1 MVQRYS
7 SEDKIRI
14 VLAGLRSED
23 TIAELCRQEGI
34 AQSQYYSWSKEFMEA
49 GRKRLA
55 GNTVREANMR
65 MERSIFGKIAKYIF
79 IFFNIIML
87 IAIIFLSPSIDEFD
101 VSSPELYK
109 NEEKLSQFM
118 LTGTLMYLL
127 FFVWVVGDLILGV
140 WVLCTRPKK

>member
-14 VLAGLRSED
+14 VLAGLRSEA

-55 GNTVREANMR
+55 GDTAREANMR

>member
-1 MVQRYS
+1 
-7 SEDKIRI
+7 
-14 VLAGLRSED
+14 
-23 TIAELCRQEGI
+23 
-34 AQSQYYSWSKEFMEA
+34 MEA

-55 GNTVREANMR
+55 GETVREANMR